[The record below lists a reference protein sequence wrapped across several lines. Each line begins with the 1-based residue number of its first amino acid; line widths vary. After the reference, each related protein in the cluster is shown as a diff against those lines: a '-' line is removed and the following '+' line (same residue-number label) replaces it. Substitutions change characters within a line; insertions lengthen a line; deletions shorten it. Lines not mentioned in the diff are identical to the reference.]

1 MNKHCFRVVFNKTLQ
16 RLVVVSE
23 LAKSEA
29 KSTEK
34 KNFSFPS
41 ITVRLKTLVFSLF
54 CALGFVSFSNSAL
67 ADALII
73 RADKTAP
80 KTQQPIILST
90 ANGLPQVN
98 IQTPN
103 DKGLSHNKYSQFDV
117 AEKGAI
123 LNNSRTNTSTQLAGN
138 ITANP

>member
-1 MNKHCFRVVFNKTLQ
+1 KHCFRVVFNKTLQ

-98 IQTPN
+98 IQTP
-103 DKGLSHNKYSQFDV
+103 
-117 AEKGAI
+117 
-123 LNNSRTNTSTQLAGN
+123 
-138 ITANP
+138 